1 MQTQTYVQIKI
12 LCRQQSESKELRVTT
27 MLLRLLRACAARWRG
42 GNKSGPGR
50 AGALIALYTIQHYG
64 LTAQEDFPH

>member
-27 MLLRLLRACAARWRG
+27 MLLRACTARWWG

-50 AGALIALYTIQHYG
+50 AGALIALYTIQHYD